1 MSRHI
6 HKKNLFAL
14 GLILT
19 GLVFFVACSDDENAT
34 EPPNYSGD
42 ACMIDVLELEWV
54 KECGDDTY
62 FDQRKIQLHYD
73 SNKNLIEWKW
83 FVDHMDD
90 FGNESAL
97 FYYNIESKIE
107 QIIWKKESGT
117 YTIDFSWEG
126 NTLQRKTTF
135 EGLIKYKEIIE
146 LSSDD
151 LIQRIDG
158 YHIINEEE
166 VHIWYSNYVWQNGNL
181 MEINEYRVAND
192 SKMPTVELPHKKL
205 DIFYPLSRQITVIEK
220 NDTDKNNFALCYRL
234 RFIYGNGHNPFRMQH
249 ALGFWNLWSPLFHS
263 ENNIVSLME
272 QSFCFTENQQWE
284 QIYKWD
290 YDENSCPEELFM
302 LIDYSDNCI
311 WEESIEFFYIPQ
323 DK

>member
-6 HKKNLFAL
+6 HKKNLFTL

-19 GLVFFVACSDDENAT
+19 GLVLLVACGDDENAA

-62 FDQRKIQLHYD
+62 FDERKIQLHYD

-83 FVDHMDD
+83 FVDHIND

-146 LSSDD
+146 LNSAN

-158 YHIINEEE
+158 FNIINEEE
-166 VHIWYSNYVWQNGNL
+166 VHTWYSNYVWQNGNL
-181 MEINEYRVAND
+181 TEINEYRLAND
-192 SKMPTVELPHKKL
+192 GKMPHGRLAYVNFHLF
-205 DIFYPLSRQITVIEK
+205 DPLSRKKTILAK
-220 NDTDKNNFALCYRL
+220 NHTDKNNFVLCYRL
-234 RFIYGNGHNPFRMQH
+234 RFNYDNEFNPFKLQP
-249 ALGFWNLWSPLFHS
+249 ALSFWNLWSPLFHS
-263 ENNIVSLME
+263 ENNIISLKE
-272 QSFCFTENQQWE
+272 ESFCFAENQQWE
-284 QIYKWD
+284 QVYKWG
-290 YDENSCPEELFM
+290 YDENACPEELFM
-302 LIDYSDNCI
+302 LIDYNDNCT
-311 WEESIEFFYIPQ
+311 WEESIKFFYPT